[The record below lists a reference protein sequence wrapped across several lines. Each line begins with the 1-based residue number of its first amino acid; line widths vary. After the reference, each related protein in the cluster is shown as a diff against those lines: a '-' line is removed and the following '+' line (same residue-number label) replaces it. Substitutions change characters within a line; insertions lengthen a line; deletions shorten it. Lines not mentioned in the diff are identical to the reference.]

1 MWHPLSPMNDLVETS
16 PAALPAPLSALA
28 ARVLGCLMEKEFV
41 TPDIY
46 PLSLNALTNAC
57 NQKSNREPL
66 MSVSGSEVE
75 LALEELRKLQLATA
89 FQGADSRVQKFKHKW
104 NTVFGESV
112 VERALLCELLVRGP
126 QTTAGLRGNAE
137 RLAGIPE
144 VAECEELLVAL
155 SQRSEGALVGKLARQ
170 PGQKE
175 ARWAHWLS
183 GEPVPAVTDASNE
196 PVTVTMALP
205 PEVERRLES
214 LESEVGWLRAELLR
228 LKEAL
233 GEA

>member
-1 MWHPLSPMNDLVETS
+1 MNAPAETTPNAPTALS
-16 PAALPAPLSALA
+16 APLSALA

-75 LALEELRKLQLATA
+75 LALEELRRLQLATA

-104 NTVFGESV
+104 NAVFGESA

-126 QTTAGLRGNAE
+126 QTTAALRGNAE
-137 RLAGIPE
+137 RLTGIPE
-144 VAECEELLVAL
+144 VAECEALLVTL
-155 SQRSEGALVGKLARQ
+155 SERPGGPLVGKLARQ

-183 GEPVPAVTDASNE
+183 GEPVPAVADASGE

-205 PEVERRLES
+205 PEVERRLEL
-214 LESEVGWLRAELLR
+214 LEAEVASLRAELLR
-228 LKEAL
+228 LKDAL